1 MVVKDDE
8 DDNRENAGGGEGMD
22 NLIDDASFD
31 RNPFI
36 IAKNIWE
43 KFKDLKNLGNI
54 KENVAKNDWNEVTGK
69 DPSEPL
75 FSKSDLIRVRTADCN
90 IAFNSYGDGHEDT
103 GRDSHVAESFTQGEK
118 NTQEIILFDQ

>member
-8 DDNRENAGGGEGMD
+8 YDNGENAGGGEGMD

-43 KFKDLKNLGNI
+43 KFRDL
-54 KENVAKNDWNEVTGK
+54 
-69 DPSEPL
+69 
-75 FSKSDLIRVRTADCN
+75 
-90 IAFNSYGDGHEDT
+90 
-103 GRDSHVAESFTQGEK
+103 
-118 NTQEIILFDQ
+118 

>member
-31 RNPFI
+31 RIPFI

-43 KFKDLKNLGNI
+43 KFKDLSL
-54 KENVAKNDWNEVTGK
+54 E
-69 DPSEPL
+69 
-75 FSKSDLIRVRTADCN
+75 
-90 IAFNSYGDGHEDT
+90 H
-103 GRDSHVAESFTQGEK
+103 
-118 NTQEIILFDQ
+118 